1 MAGWIEAAGGFAGI
15 IGVSIHSRQPSPMTP
30 ERAHAYRQV
39 IHTLQEVGPSKLLAG
54 EQDRIRY
61 AADNLIFGED
71 LLADAGVQEALAD
84 VERLCRGLVDSGR
97 WERSAA
103 MRLADCVA
111 CCGPSHEAE
120 LEAA

>member
-1 MAGWIEAAGGFAGI
+1 
-15 IGVSIHSRQPSPMTP
+15 MTP
-30 ERAHAYRQV
+30 ERAQAYRQV
-39 IHTLQEVGPSKLLAG
+39 IHTLHEVGPSKLLDC

-61 AADNLIFGED
+61 AADNLIFADD
-71 LLADAGVQEALAD
+71 LLADAAVREALAD
-84 VERLCRGLVDSGR
+84 VERLCRGLVESAR

-111 CCGPSHEAE
+111 RCGPSHEVE

>member
-1 MAGWIEAAGGFAGI
+1 MFGGI
-15 IGVSIHSRQPSPMTP
+15 IFVSVHQLQSEIEMTP
-30 ERAHAYRQV
+30 ERAHAYRQM
-39 IHTLQEVGPSKLLAG
+39 IHTLQEVGPSKLLDG

-61 AADNLIFGED
+61 AADNLIFAHD
-71 LLADAGVQEALAD
+71 LLADAGVREALAD
-84 VERLCRGLVDSGR
+84 VERLCRRLVDTGR

-111 CCGPSHEAE
+111 RCGPSHEVE

>member
-1 MAGWIEAAGGFAGI
+1 
-15 IGVSIHSRQPSPMTP
+15 MTP

-61 AADNLIFGED
+61 AADNLIFAD
-71 LLADAGVQEALAD
+71 SLLAEEGVREALAD
-84 VERLCRGLVDSGR
+84 VERLCRGLVESGR
-97 WERSAA
+97 WERAAA
-103 MRLADCVA
+103 MRLADYVA
-111 CCGPSHEAE
+111 RCGPSHEAE

>member
-1 MAGWIEAAGGFAGI
+1 
-15 IGVSIHSRQPSPMTP
+15 MTS

-39 IHTLQEVGPSKLLAG
+39 LHTLREMGPSKLLAG

-61 AADNLIFGED
+61 AADNLIFGND
-71 LLADAGVQEALAD
+71 LAADIAAQEALAD
-84 VERLCRGLVDSGR
+84 IERLSRALVDSGR

-111 CCGPSHEAE
+111 RCGPSRTAE